1 MTPVRCGLAALLAT
15 IGGIFGLAPA
25 QERKADPAP
34 APAPQVPPFEKH
46 ADIAYRTGADADPER
61 NTLDIYT
68 PKGQKDFPVLFF
80 VHGGT
85 WRSGSKKMYVA
96 IGQSFARAGIGTV
109 VINYRLSPKVKH
121 PAHVQDVARAFAWTH
136 ANIAKYG
143 GNPDRIVLFGH
154 SAGGHLVSLL
164 ATDPDYLKAEKAPMT
179 AIRGVVSASGVYQ
192 IPHEV
197 ELFRPIFGAD
207 EEVCQKAS
215 PLTHVVGDHPPFLIA
230 YADQDFPH
238 LDTMAIAMNA
248 ALEKKKSPTR
258 LLKLQDRNHYTIITK
273 VIETADPL
281 NAAIREFVAKISA
294 K

>member
-1 MTPVRCGLAALLAT
+1 
-15 IGGIFGLAPA
+15 
-25 QERKADPAP
+25 
-34 APAPQVPPFEKH
+34 
-46 ADIAYRTGADADPER
+46 
-61 NTLDIYT
+61 
-68 PKGQKDFPVLFF
+68 
-80 VHGGT
+80 
-85 WRSGSKKMYVA
+85 
-96 IGQSFARAGIGTV
+96 
-109 VINYRLSPKVKH
+109 
-121 PAHVQDVARAFAWTH
+121 
-136 ANIAKYG
+136 
-143 GNPDRIVLFGH
+143 
-154 SAGGHLVSLL
+154 
-164 ATDPDYLKAEKAPMT
+164 MT

-192 IPHEV
+192 ISHEV
-197 ELFRPIFGAD
+197 DLFRPIFGAD
-207 EEVCQKAS
+207 EAVCQKAS